1 MYSIPCTGFNA
12 DIQMGW
18 FSAARVRVRVRV
30 SLAITKT
37 LK

>member
-18 FSAARVRVRVRV
+18 FSAARVRVRV